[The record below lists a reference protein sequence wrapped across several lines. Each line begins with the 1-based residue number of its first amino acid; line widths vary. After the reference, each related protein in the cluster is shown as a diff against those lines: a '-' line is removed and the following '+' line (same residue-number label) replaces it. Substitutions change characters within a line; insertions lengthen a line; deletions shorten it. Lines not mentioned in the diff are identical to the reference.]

1 MSLLCYSKPFLLTDL
16 SFRFLESLPESVIPL
31 DKYKQALDSAQSYPL
46 SKQVVSTLPEVHFNV
61 FYYLMAFLRVVL
73 QRETKNKL
81 TAEKLGKEG

>member
-1 MSLLCYSKPFLLTDL
+1 METDNL
-16 SFRFLESLPESVIPL
+16 RRFLESLPESVIPL

-46 SKQVVSTLPEVHFNV
+46 SKQVVSTLPEVHFNA

-81 TAEKLGKEG
+81 TAEKLGKHYLIRN